1 MEPALLE
8 LDNTP
13 GVAKIMNTFVML
25 EELGLAPEFEHGVA
39 DELEPNKNTR
49 ESTLDSFML
58 FMLKAQKDAAKREQG
73 FKKRARGPYSKN
85 APCTKKEHEAK
96 RKKFVAEGGKL
107 LTGWF
112 QVTKPAATEPAAPA
126 SESPPTMPQPPE
138 TVVLSPMPVIPRTDE
153 NIDWERLADPI
164 EARIC
169 LNLLFSELQTLN
181 NLAETPTKSDV
192 ALNALHYKDWPAL

>member
-39 DELEPNKNTR
+39 DELEPNENTR

-138 TVVLSPMPVIPRTDE
+138 